1 LEYLVAQGICS
12 FADMSKTIYTPE
24 YEELV
29 SRLWLAR
36 EKTRLTQKQV
46 AQRLGVTQSLI
57 SKMESGQYRID
68 VIQLAKLAK
77 LYKKD
82 ISFFIK

>member
-1 LEYLVAQGICS
+1 MG
-12 FADMSKTIYTPE
+12 KTIYTPE

-29 SRLWLAR
+29 SRLRLAR
-36 EKTRLTQKQV
+36 ERARLTQKKV
-46 AQRLGVTQSLI
+46 AERIGVTQSLI

-82 ISFFIK
+82 IGFFIK